1 MAVVAVAAGGFAGC
15 GSTGQATMK
24 PGESMNAAAA
34 KAGRDGI
41 VFMDPGTYPAQT
53 VNTGNSGDCVT
64 NSGHTQDCRVFIAK
78 PGVRI
83 GNLRIEGAGTVVMA
97 GHRGDLRIDGAYSLS
112 GARESV
118 IANAVIDPADGDPG
132 VYLDHVTN
140 FAVVGSEITGVR
152 DNDGLDLYGGGPGV
166 NGALVKNNDIHGV
179 RLSAN
184 SCQHTDGVQS
194 AQTSGQPNRNIQI
207 VGNHIWDI
215 DQNADIQLDSTPSGR
230 ATGVTV
236 EGNDLGTVNYTP
248 TTCVPTPY
256 PRSITLS
263 GYQVAVRDNSAA
275 QPFFVYPGSG
285 SITGN
290 RAPRPQF
297 SGGASCSTYAFGGNV
312 WSANPYGT
320 SCP

>member
-1 MAVVAVAAGGFAGC
+1 MAVIAVAAGVFAGC

-34 KAGRDGI
+34 RAGKDGI
-41 VFMDPGTYPAQT
+41 VFMDPGVYSAQT
-53 VNTGNSGDCVT
+53 VNTGSTGDCVT
-64 NSGHTQDCRVFIAK
+64 NSGHTADCRVFIAK

-97 GHRGDLRIDGAYSLS
+97 GTRGDLRIDGAYSLN
-112 GARESV
+112 GARESM

-152 DNDGLDLYGGGPGV
+152 DNDGIDLYGGGPGV
-166 NGALVKNNDIHGV
+166 NGALVKNNYIHGV
-179 RLSAN
+179 RLSAG

-194 AQTSGQPNRNIQI
+194 AQTSGQPNRDIRI

-236 EGNDLGTVNYTP
+236 EGNDLGAVNYTP
-248 TTCVPTPY
+248 TSCVPTPY

-263 GYQVAVRDNSAA
+263 GYDVRVNDNSAA

-297 SGGASCSTYAFGGNV
+297 SGGASCSTYAFSGNV